1 MPILTDEQYQEKVI
15 KSAMTEI
22 LQQVPLQFEQFSTIE
37 KYLNYVY
44 EIGVHRA
51 KQKGN
56 PSRNQC
62 IEQIYSGRVIDTF
75 KSIADASRKVG
86 ISAEAIRKVLINENN
101 TAAGYFWR
109 YKKSI

>member
-22 LQQVPLQFEQFSTIE
+22 LHQVPLHYENFCTIE

>member
-1 MPILTDEQYQEKVI
+1 MILTDEQYQEKVI

-22 LQQVPLQFEQFSTIE
+22 LHQVPLNYENFCTIE

-56 PSRNQC
+56 IGRNKMV
-62 IEQIYSGRVIDTF
+62 EQVHFGKVIDEF
-75 KSIADASRKVG
+75 DSISKAGRTVG
-86 ISAEAIRKVLINENN
+86 ISAESIFKVLTGKRNK
-101 TAAGYFWR
+101 AGGYFWQ